1 MNDCE
6 CAHIIDISN
15 RQSDNP
21 RNWIQTQQAD
31 TNRLKQE
38 VLCGIKSK
46 SRCFR
51 GSRGCR
57 LQRVDRCVLAKSDR
71 SCMYAVCPVCCIVCS
86 MLIVGLWAYST
97 SAQGCDLSKFPQG
110 VCNPPAIFGSWV
122 SECLARKQ
130 RFFSLPSSRSHRNVT
145 PRVGRNW
152 RRAFGRARKD
162 QHRSFQDGFWC
173 CNVHHCNDL
182 VSNSGLCLCP
192 QRAFSHSSGWSITH
206 QSDFSKPKGCAA
218 FARALAG
225 ELPKFFFHQNLETWK
240 LFFSPQTPQGFIIV
254 QVALVALALPRPRG
268 QETYTDP
275 SAVFKELKSLNV
287 DNSDPA
293 NIRFSPK
300 EWCLWSDVFDWIHNM
315 VDAYAWYALI
325 CIELHWYALSM
336 PYVTYV
342 CITALRLFVPR
353 KNQSESLHAIAR
365 CHEDSTQSDDAKLTK
380 TSRLG
385 WQLRYAA
392 LWALKCLRN
401 LWTSRNKFQGFHRV
415 FPSVLFKGLW
425 IWVESQHF
433 ITFMSFSFIGVLV
446 CVSHV
451 ATEFE
456 PNQIDTPMDYD
467 YFESLNLALC
477 VIDGYQSAL
486 TIGQCLVWNS
496 RRDDL

>member
-225 ELPKFFFHQNLETWK
+225 ELPKLFFHFFFSTDSTRFHYCSGCTSCTCVATASWAGDVYRS
-240 LFFSPQTPQGFIIV
+240 FSGF
-254 QVALVALALPRPRG
+254 QRAEVAERG
-268 QETYTDP
+268 QFGSRKHPLQPQRMVPLKRCFWLDP
-275 SAVFKELKSLNV
+275 QHG
-287 DNSDPA
+287 
-293 NIRFSPK
+293 
-300 EWCLWSDVFDWIHNM
+300 WCICMICIDMHWI
-315 VDAYAWYALI
+315 ALI
-325 CIELHWYALSM
+325 CVKHAL
-336 PYVTYV
+336 
-342 CITALRLFVPR
+342 C
-353 KNQSESLHAIAR
+353 
-365 CHEDSTQSDDAKLTK
+365 
-380 TSRLG
+380 
-385 WQLRYAA
+385 
-392 LWALKCLRN
+392 N
-401 LWTSRNKFQGFHRV
+401 LCMHYG
-415 FPSVLFKGLW
+415 
-425 IWVESQHF
+425 
-433 ITFMSFSFIGVLV
+433 ITFV
-446 CVSHV
+446 C
-451 ATEFE
+451 T
-456 PNQIDTPMDYD
+456 
-467 YFESLNLALC
+467 
-477 VIDGYQSAL
+477 
-486 TIGQCLVWNS
+486 
-496 RRDDL
+496 